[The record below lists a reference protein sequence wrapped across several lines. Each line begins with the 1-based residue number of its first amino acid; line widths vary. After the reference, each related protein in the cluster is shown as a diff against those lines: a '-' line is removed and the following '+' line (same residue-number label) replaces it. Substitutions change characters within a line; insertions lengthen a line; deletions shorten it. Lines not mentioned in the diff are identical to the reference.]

1 MDWLL
6 QFDTNLFMA
15 INGTH
20 SETLDVIMW
29 WISGKITWWPFYL
42 ILLGFFIWKKNWQTI
57 AILFFIVAVIVVTDQ
72 TSVHLFKNLIHRLR
86 PSHDPALEGLVH
98 LVNNKRGG
106 EYGFISSHAAN
117 AAGVAVLTSLWIRK
131 KWFFSLMIFWV
142 ALIAYSRVYLGVHY
156 PGDVLAG
163 ALWGAGCGWLVYL
176 LFRLM
181 IRNVPPTWWIAR
193 SDLDSEYKRV

>member
-6 QFDTNLFMA
+6 KLDTQLFMA
-15 INGTH
+15 INGTNCD
-20 SETLDVIMW
+20 TLDAIMW

-42 ILLGFFIWKKNWQTI
+42 ILLGFFVWEKGWQTI
-57 AILFFIVAVIVVTDQ
+57 AILFFIVAVVLLTDQ
-72 TSVHLFKNLIHRLR
+72 TSVHLFKNLFHRLR
-86 PSHDPALEGLVH
+86 PSHEPALEGMVH

-131 KWFFSLMIFWV
+131 NWFFSVMTFWV
-142 ALIAYSRVYLGVHY
+142 VLIAYSRVYLGVHY
-156 PGDVLAG
+156 PGDVVAG
-163 ALWGAGCGWLVYL
+163 ALWGAGCGWLVYI

-181 IRNVPPTWWIAR
+181 IRNIPQEWRIAR
-193 SDLDSEYKRV
+193 PNLHS

>member
-1 MDWLL
+1 M
-6 QFDTNLFMA
+6 
-15 INGTH
+15 
-20 SETLDVIMW
+20 DVIML

-42 ILLGFFIWKKNWQTI
+42 ILLGFFIWKKGWQTI
-57 AILFFIVAVIVVTDQ
+57 AILFFIVAVIVLTDQ
-72 TSVHLFKNLIHRLR
+72 TSVHLFKNLFHRLR

-106 EYGFISSHAAN
+106 EFGFISSHAAN
-117 AAGVAVLTSLWIRK
+117 TAGVAVLTSLWIRK
-131 KWFFSLMIFWV
+131 NWFSPLMIFWV
-142 ALIAYSRVYLGVHY
+142 VLIAYSRVYLGVHY

-193 SDLDSEYKRV
+193 PDLNSEYKRV